1 MIAMAVAAVVSVL
14 GILAAYLT
22 GRSTK
27 TTKEAQSRADTFER
41 VQNADIGTGASDD
54 DNAKWLQS
62 RGKRKRP

>member
-1 MIAMAVAAVVSVL
+1 MIAMAVAAVVSVV

-41 VQNADIGTGASDD
+41 ASHADTGNPDGSTDLD
-54 DNAKWLQS
+54 WLRK
-62 RGKRKRP
+62 RGKR

>member
-27 TTKEAQSRADTFER
+27 TTKQAQSRADTFER
-41 VQNADIGTGASDD
+41 VQNADVGSGATDD
-54 DNAKWLQS
+54 ANRKWLRDRS
-62 RGKRKRP
+62 KR